1 MNARR
6 EIIQGLRTP
15 FLMLHYNEQESLLHS
30 CETMYS
36 FNEFGHR
43 YAAEMPPDS
52 IQGMGESMMMKL
64 ESSWMMFPHHPLQ
77 GECAMDKCGTHE
89 P

>member
-6 EIIQGLRTP
+6 ETIQGLRTP

-36 FNEFGHR
+36 FNELGHR
-43 YAAEMPPDS
+43 YAAEMLPDS
-52 IQGMGESMMMKL
+52 IQEM
-64 ESSWMMFPHHPLQ
+64 
-77 GECAMDKCGTHE
+77 
-89 P
+89 